1 MRLHQSLRI
10 VRPAIGDRI
19 VDGVMLF
26 IDLFQPWRGP
36 NKERPWRCMPTAI

>member
-26 IDLFQPWRGP
+26 IDLFQPWREP
-36 NKERPWRCMPTAI
+36 SKERPWRCMPTAI